1 MCLGLRASDMGFQL
15 SIYVSIYAIETSRN
29 RRAFTQNLS
38 ALLTNFTNREY
49 PYRDRLPVAER
60 ALQV

>member
-1 MCLGLRASDMGFQL
+1 MGLGLRASDMGFQ
-15 SIYVSIYAIETSRN
+15 VSIYAIETSGN

-49 PYRDRLPVAER
+49 PYRDR
-60 ALQV
+60 